1 MGPVREIGSAGL
13 AVEWIGAIRIP
24 SELGPPATRWNGGLS
39 TALTMNLQA
48 DGRGL
53 VLPVA

>member
-24 SELGPPATRWNGGLS
+24 LGLGPPATRRNGVLS
-39 TALTMNLQA
+39 TALTMNLHA

-53 VLPVA
+53 VLPAA